1 MKTEQLRTLIN
12 LFEARNPAITYQE
25 NPGEV
30 VAQLK
35 SYNSQTY
42 TKLAQKIERI
52 EQLESEV
59 KALKDE
65 VKQETRENIADL
77 FEAEDAVNTRVV
89 ETISFIFTLSKDPK
103 ATEAP
108 KYKEILTALEAQL
121 TPELILV
128 LEELK
133 KKMVTVTQKQPS
145 LKIRPV
151 AEGLAGSLFAKLKAV
166 VFGWAQRYD
175 QKLAQL
181 KAQAGLR

>member
-1 MKTEQLRTLIN
+1 MKNDQFRNLIN
-12 LFEARNPAITYQE
+12 LFEARNPDITYQD
-25 NPGEV
+25 NAGEV
-30 VAQLK
+30 IAQLR
-35 SYNSQTY
+35 SYNSQVY

-59 KALKDE
+59 KQLKDE

-77 FEAEDAVNTRVV
+77 FAAEDAVNTRVV

-108 KYKEILTALEAQL
+108 KYKEILTALEEHL
-121 TPELILV
+121 TPELIV
-128 LEELK
+128 MLEGLK

-151 AEGLAGSLFAKLKAV
+151 AEGLSDVFARLKQM
-166 VFGWAQRYD
+166 VFGWAQQYD
-175 QKLAQL
+175 QKLNSL
-181 KAQAGLR
+181 KQAAGLI

>member
-1 MKTEQLRTLIN
+1 MKTEQFRNLIS
-12 LFEARNPAITYQE
+12 LFEARNPDITYQD
-25 NPGEV
+25 NTGEV

-35 SYNSQTY
+35 SYNSQVY
-42 TKLAQKIERI
+42 TKLAQRLERI
-52 EQLESEV
+52 EQLESEI

-65 VKQETRENIADL
+65 AKQDTRDDIVDL
-77 FEAEDAVNTRVV
+77 FDAKDAVNTRVV
-89 ETISFIFTLSKDPK
+89 ETISFVFTLSKDPK

-108 KYKEILTALEAQL
+108 KYKEILTALEAHL

-145 LKIRPV
+145 LKYRSV
-151 AEGLAGSLFAKLKAV
+151 TEGVGGLFAKLKSV
-166 VFGWAQRYD
+166 VFNWAQRYD

-181 KAQAGLR
+181 KSQAGIA